1 MAHKVES
8 HFGNAT
14 ARRINLLIADSSDVL
29 FGHIAPIS
37 ARGDKRGQTGCSAPA
52 HGQLKRRS
60 IHAVTLVHICSS
72 GKEQNCTLV
81 IRHEVQ
87 RRPLIE
93 IHAVQV
99 STSIDETPQC
109 SLVACNRSD
118 MSASFTIGSAC
129 FQIDTA
135 TGSSRMQ
142 RRKTII
148 TIPSVTQLTQHDAA
162 IEQRLDCR
170 GAPRH
175 NWPARPSSAA
185 PALMSIAAI
194 ESTLRASD
202 KRSGV

>member
-1 MAHKVES
+1 MLTQK
-8 HFGNAT
+8 
-14 ARRINLLIADSSDVL
+14 
-29 FGHIAPIS
+29 
-37 ARGDKRGQTGCSAPA
+37 KRCTNKCF
-52 HGQLKRRS
+52 KS

-135 TGSSRMQ
+135 ADEHFHNIGGVGTATGSSRMQ